1 MKRKVLSIL
10 LTLSILSLLVTC
22 TVTPFY
28 LLIDL
33 NQALALLKQYLCLPE
48 TSTGTETNRAIYLG
62 INLHTGDV
70 ILEDNPFNAGFQTT
84 VGQEAFFFVLDE
96 DPLARLAHV
105 LRYLLVAR
113 SDGSIL
119 LNQLVKWTPLVNGV
133 AVMSAELF
141 DPTTGLL
148 WQNYPGNQLTPSARS
163 QIRAAPVKDVTNEVE
178 GAIVVNGNNPAK
190 YPDAG
195 ISKDAENM
203 KGFYDSFAP
212 MSEVEA
218 LDPPDNTESDLEGA
232 IEDMYVAGVED
243 LTIYIATHGGSD
255 MVVMGSSTMTAAEFA
270 DTIAEYP
277 DMTFKVIL
285 DSCKSGSFMDEL
297 STLPNVA
304 IALTSTSAT
313 QSAYGDIDGADDPN
327 PDDEGGEWTS
337 GFLEDLEDYS
347 ADWELYLLQAE
358 LFGISP
364 KVFLYSDCFNSAWEK
379 DCARIKGLST
389 PQRYSPDF

>member
-327 PDDEGGEWTS
+327 PDDEGGE
-337 GFLEDLEDYS
+337 
-347 ADWELYLLQAE
+347 
-358 LFGISP
+358 
-364 KVFLYSDCFNSAWEK
+364 
-379 DCARIKGLST
+379 
-389 PQRYSPDF
+389 